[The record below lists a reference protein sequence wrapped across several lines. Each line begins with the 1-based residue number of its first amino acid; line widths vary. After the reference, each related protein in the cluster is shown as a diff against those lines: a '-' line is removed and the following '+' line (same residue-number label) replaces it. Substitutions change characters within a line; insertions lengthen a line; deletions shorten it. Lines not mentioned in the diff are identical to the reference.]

1 MAEPVV
7 QQLSE
12 ALDKLEEFGIGGPRG
27 TRGLPQL
34 PSPFDEALLDHLAKG
49 LRGAVR
55 IRGTGLQAV
64 PLPDVA
70 SVTQELRAAV
80 ALLEEWAVPE

>member
-1 MAEPVV
+1 MPEPAV

-12 ALDKLEEFGIGGPRG
+12 ALDKLEAFGIGDSPG

-49 LRGAVR
+49 LRAAVW
-55 IRGTGLQAV
+55 IRGAGLDAV
-64 PLPDVA
+64 PLPAVQA
-70 SVTQELRAAV
+70 TTRELRAAI
-80 ALLEEWAVPE
+80 ALLQEWVVT